1 MLSEMFLFGMLPE
14 EAHALPLTGGQYKL
28 EPAME
33 AMETETPKT
42 DAIKYVQSDPGNG
55 TGVYT
60 FQGHYSAA
68 ITLCSQLE
76 RELTAAHEQIAS
88 LKADA
93 ERCRHMR
100 YQHVQRITLPSIV
113 LGRADADQLDDLV
126 DASIRALQEKAK

>member
-33 AMETETPKT
+33 AMETETPRT

-76 RELTAAHEQIAS
+76 RELTAAHEKIAG
-88 LKADA
+88 LRDLAA
-93 ERCRHMR
+93 EAIGELPCTEAIPRSGRCIHC
-100 YQHVQRITLPSIV
+100 TL
-113 LGRADADQLDDLV
+113 R
-126 DASIRALQEKAK
+126 RALQERKKI